1 MPEPPELARGG
12 RPAAPSHSG
21 ITELVTLPPREPS
34 HPSKETH
41 FLQELLRIN
50 FPDTAKQLYEALS
63 SNETMYFTSE
73 RSQSFSCLF
82 VWVHFPQGGLS
93 NHQSNF
99 QKIATKKTHSLN
111 VWMNCEE
118 HKHICNLCLN
128 EECYFNLKPLF
139 LDWHFCWSTH
149 GWSSVPTKMGV
160 AFALWSFTCL
170 ILDSADHSGCSFC
183 VQRGTIWSWQAFSNP
198 DNFL

>member
-1 MPEPPELARGG
+1 MSEPPELARGG

-73 RSQSFSCLF
+73 RSQSFSC
-82 VWVHFPQGGLS
+82 
-93 NHQSNF
+93 
-99 QKIATKKTHSLN
+99 SLISLYG
-111 VWMNCEE
+111 CIS
-118 HKHICNLCLN
+118 HK
-128 EECYFNLKPLF
+128 
-139 LDWHFCWSTH
+139 
-149 GWSSVPTKMGV
+149 V
-160 AFALWSFTCL
+160 AFQIIKVTFKK
-170 ILDSADHSGCSFC
+170 
-183 VQRGTIWSWQAFSNP
+183 
-198 DNFL
+198 